1 MRSTFALDVARVLA
15 LMALG
20 PACGRLPLAPR
31 EPDAAAGGPGL
42 GVDAGD
48 AAVPTQDAAPSA
60 GCLR

>member
-1 MRSTFALDVARVLA
+1 MRATFALDVARVLA

-31 EPDAAAGGPGL
+31 EPDAAAGGPGA

-48 AAVPTQDAAPSA
+48 AAGPHAGRPIAA
-60 GCLR
+60 GCPR